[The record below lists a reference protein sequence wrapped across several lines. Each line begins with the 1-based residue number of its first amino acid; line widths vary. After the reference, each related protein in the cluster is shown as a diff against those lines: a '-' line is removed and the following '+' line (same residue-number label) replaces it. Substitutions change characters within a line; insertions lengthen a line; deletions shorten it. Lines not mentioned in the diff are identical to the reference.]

1 MKWTKRV
8 GGAGRCLLAGSALLC
23 VAVAAFGQVSP
34 AAILNPQLKA
44 EESKYL
50 SQLLSLQQAI
60 AATKFPFPFHLARYL
75 KAHSGHAARDRDGI
89 EFVYFQDRLLL
100 KVSGIYGAA
109 LNAQQMT
116 ENQRASRVLQDVI
129 VPVLRLV
136 TQTIPPNVDC
146 DGIGFEIMYDARDV
160 SKTYDYEGRE
170 ALVVVFSRDD
180 AFAYARAT
188 GDAARQEIL
197 NRSDIY
203 VDGKEFGL
211 ALGQRNPLNVE
222 SLERSV
228 PRQAR
233 RAASSGTGNSV
244 STSAAASSVTSVAAA
259 QSAPLPSPT
268 SADVA
273 RLQAKW
279 QPQINAMM
287 QNDGAKFHLADTPPP
302 IFAIE
307 NGQIALHL
315 TMRDTLVSP
324 GSASSIYKRAAQ
336 SFDLFLAPE
345 LKALLK
351 DIPEDA
357 GYGTIDFSVSYRLGA
372 GSLPTATSHSDETID
387 YICPQS
393 ALRAFVENKI
403 TSQDVI
409 NQSVV
414 LVNGARIALNLQMV
428 E

>member
-8 GGAGRCLLAGSALLC
+8 GGVEWCFLVCGALLC
-23 VAVAAFGQVSP
+23 GSVATFGQVSP

-44 EESKYL
+44 EETKYL
-50 SQLLSLQQAI
+50 SQMQSLQQAI
-60 AATKFPFPFHLARYL
+60 TATKFPFPFHLARYL
-75 KAHSGHAARDRDGI
+75 KAHSGHAARDHNGI

-129 VPVLRLV
+129 APMLQLV

-146 DGIGFEIMYDARDV
+146 DGIGFEIFYDARDV

-170 ALVVVFSRDD
+170 SLVVVFSRDD

-203 VDGKEFGL
+203 MDGKDFGL

-233 RAASSGTGNSV
+233 RVAASGAG
-244 STSAAASSVTSVAAA
+244 SAASATEATPAAK
-259 QSAPLPSPT
+259 SSPT
-268 SADVA
+268 PADVA
-273 RLQAKW
+273 RLQAKL
-279 QPQINAMM
+279 QPQLNAMM
-287 QNDGAKFHLADTPPP
+287 QKDGAKLHLANTPPP
-302 IFAIE
+302 IFAME

-315 TMRDTLVSP
+315 TMRDTLASP

-357 GYGTIDFSVSYRLGA
+357 GYGMIDFSVSHSLGA
-372 GSLPTATSHSDETID
+372 GSVPSETVD

-393 ALRAFVENKI
+393 ALRAFAANGI
-403 TSQDVI
+403 TTQDVI

-414 LVNGARIALNLQMV
+414 LVNGARIALNLQVV

>member
-23 VAVAAFGQVSP
+23 GAVAAFGQVSP

-50 SQLLSLQQAI
+50 PQLLSLQQAI

-75 KAHSGHAARDRDGI
+75 KAHSGHAARDRNGI

-129 VPVLRLV
+129 VPMLQLV

-146 DGIGFEIMYDARDV
+146 DGIGFEILYDARDV

-233 RAASSGTGNSV
+233 RAASSGTGNS
-244 STSAAASSVTSVAAA
+244 
-259 QSAPLPSPT
+259 APAVEATPAPKPSPT
-268 SADVA
+268 PADVA

-287 QNDGAKFHLADTPPP
+287 QKDGAKFHLEDTPPP
-302 IFAIE
+302 VFAIE

-357 GYGTIDFSVSYRLGA
+357 GYGTIDFSVSHSLGA